1 MTMKRYFLY
10 SLTFSLLLTAIPA
23 LPAYCITAPELV
35 ISAEEEQQLTEPVT
49 EIVETSVENSEIV
62 ENTVETVENSE
73 ICPIEKATTY
83 KVLDVNSGE
92 IWEISVREYLIGSV
106 SAEMP
111 ASFSDEA
118 LKAQAV
124 AVHTYAERQHIVSQE
139 QGKDYDFTNDPAIH
153 QAYYTENQLRERW
166 GNEYDTFHEKISSA
180 VDAVKDELL
189 FYDEEPIL
197 SVFHAMSSGKTDT
210 AGNVWGSDK
219 PYLQSVDSV
228 SDKNAPQYEK
238 VVTYTAEQ
246 VRCILGNAKSSLY
259 LEGNASEWF
268 GTPNV
273 TDAGTVLSIPIGNE
287 TFTGQE
293 IKSLFGLRSAS
304 FSIDVE
310 DNQVSFTT
318 YGFGHNVGMSQY
330 GANAMAKD
338 GCTYQEIL
346 AYYYPNTSLQ

>member
-1 MTMKRYFLY
+1 MTMKQYFLY
-10 SLTFSLLLTAIPA
+10 SMIFSVLLTALPA

-35 ISAEEEQQLTEPVT
+35 ISAEEEQLLTESTT
-49 EIVETSVENSEIV
+49 EIVEESEFSTEDVEK
-62 ENTVETVENSE
+62 TVETVEKVE
-73 ICPIEKATTY
+73 LCPIEKATTY

-106 SAEMP
+106 GAEMP
-111 ASFSDEA
+111 ASFEEEA

-153 QAYYTENQLRERW
+153 QAYYTNNQLHERW
-166 GNEYDTFHEKISSA
+166 GSEYDTLMSKITSA

-189 FYDEEPIL
+189 LYDEQPIL
-197 SVFHAMSSGKTDT
+197 AAFHAMSSGKTDT

-228 SDKNAPQYEK
+228 SDKDAPQYEK

-246 VRCILGNAKSSLY
+246 VRYILGNAKSTLY
-259 LEGNASEWF
+259 LEGDASGWF
-268 GTPNV
+268 GTPSK
-273 TDAGTVLSIPIGNE
+273 TDAGTVLTIPIGNE

-338 GCTYQEIL
+338 GCNYQEIL

>member
-1 MTMKRYFLY
+1 
-10 SLTFSLLLTAIPA
+10 
-23 LPAYCITAPELV
+23 
-35 ISAEEEQQLTEPVT
+35 
-49 EIVETSVENSEIV
+49 
-62 ENTVETVENSE
+62 
-73 ICPIEKATTY
+73 
-83 KVLDVNSGE
+83 
-92 IWEISVREYLIGSV
+92 
-106 SAEMP
+106 
-111 ASFSDEA
+111 
-118 LKAQAV
+118 
-124 AVHTYAERQHIVSQE
+124 
-139 QGKDYDFTNDPAIH
+139 
-153 QAYYTENQLRERW
+153 
-166 GNEYDTFHEKISSA
+166 
-180 VDAVKDELL
+180 
-189 FYDEEPIL
+189 
-197 SVFHAMSSGKTDT
+197 MSSGKTDT

-219 PYLQSVDSV
+219 PYLQSVDSI
-228 SDKNAPQYEK
+228 SDKDAPQYEK

-259 LEGNASEWF
+259 LEGNASEWFGTPSKTDAGTVLTIPIGNETFTGQEIKSRF